1 MVSAA
6 KLLDRRKSRVRHRI
20 AQVNHAGRLR
30 LSVFRS
36 NRYIYAQLID
46 DARSCTVTQASSL
59 EKDLKS
65 RFSGKNDKTVA
76 QAVGKLLAER
86 AVQLGHKQVVFDRGN
101 RLFHGRIQALAE
113 AAREGGLS
121 F

>member
-1 MVSAA
+1 MVSSS
-6 KLLDRRKSRVRHRI
+6 KLFDRRKNRVRYRI
-20 AQVNHAGRLR
+20 GQSNHAERLR

-46 DARSCTVTQASSL
+46 DARSCTVAQASSL
-59 EKDLKS
+59 EKDFKE

-76 QAVGKLLAER
+76 QAVGKRLAER
-86 AVQLGHKQVVFDRGN
+86 ATQLGHKQVVFDRGG
-101 RLFHGRIQALAE
+101 RLFHGRIKAFAE